1 MNEAYQMMRTHIA
14 AIDKRTREHERCKN
28 CLVLFVPKGGCNKVP
43 KHDCAGCAEMDDFI
57 RDCAATFG
65 KPITPVTDAPA
76 PKKMPPAVRRGASV
90 STDKRKY
97 TIKSKTLRRMC
108 RGLKDWEFA
117 PRNKQEE
124 LALAAMFDAVSD
136 AANEYARVVAMREIG
151 KIGRKD

>member
-14 AIDKRTREHERCKN
+14 VIDRRTREKERCKN
-28 CLVLFVPKGGCNKVP
+28 CLVLFVPKGECRRVP
-43 KHDCAGCAEMDDFI
+43 KHDCVGCAEMDDFI

-65 KPITPVTDAPA
+65 KPITPVTDTPA
-76 PKKMPPAVRRGASV
+76 PKKMPPAVRRGAKV
-90 STDKRKY
+90 SGKNY

-117 PRNKQEE
+117 PRNEQEE